1 MAKRFIETDLWKK
14 KWFRKLPTN
23 VKLFYFY
30 ILTNCDHA
38 GMYDVDLELAEFQ
51 IGMDID
57 KDNILK
63 HIGDHIEIIKDDKW
77 FLRKFVDFQY
87 GILKDTNNAHKSVIK
102 ILNRY
107 GINLGA
113 DEVLTSSSQA
123 DQEQEQEQEQKQV
136 KVNNK
141 KKESKVELHEILD
154 KRTDDNRL
162 AIRRIKFINELNK
175 EFHTKYTK
183 EMRRAFFEY
192 WTEPNRSKTKMRFE
206 LEKTWDTGRRLSRWA
221 NNSFN
226 KEEDIRSYDSDVEL
240 KKSQQLKKQMEEVAK
255 DAAEPDDIKK
265 ILGV

>member
-1 MAKRFIETDLWKK
+1 MSKRFIDSSLFEKR
-14 KWFRKLPTN
+14 WFRKLPSN
-23 VKLFYFY
+23 IKLFYFY
-30 ILTNCDHA
+30 MLTKCDHA
-38 GMYDVDLELAEFQ
+38 GMYDFDLELAEFQ
-51 IGMDID
+51 IGESIKKQEID
-57 KDNILK
+57 KHLK
-63 HIGDHIEIIKDDKW
+63 EHIQFIKSDKIW
-77 FLRKFVDFQY
+77 IKGYVDFQY

-107 GINLGA
+107 GIDLGA
-113 DEVLTSSSQA
+113 SQGLTSSSQA
-123 DQEQEQEQEQKQV
+123 DQDKEQDKDKV
-136 KVNNK
+136 KDKNK
-141 KKESKVELHEILD
+141 KENKVELHEILD
-154 KRTDDNRL
+154 KRTDDNKL

-183 EMRRAFFEY
+183 ELRRAFFEY

>member
-1 MAKRFIETDLWKK
+1 MAKRFIETDIWKK

-63 HIGDHIEIIKDDKW
+63 HIGEHIKIIKDDKW

-113 DEVLTSSSQA
+113 SQELTSSLQA
-123 DQEQEQEQEQKQV
+123 DQDKEQDKDKV
-136 KVNNK
+136 KFNK
-141 KKESKVELHEILD
+141 KKENKVELHEILD
-154 KRTDDNRL
+154 IKTDDNRL
-162 AIRRIKFINELNK
+162 EIRRIKFINELNK
-175 EFHTKYTK
+175 EFHTKYPK
-183 EMRRAFFEY
+183 ELRKAFFEY

-226 KEEDIRSYDSDVEL
+226 KQEDI
-240 KKSQQLKKQMEEVAK
+240 
-255 DAAEPDDIKK
+255 
-265 ILGV
+265 

>member
-1 MAKRFIETDLWKK
+1 MAKRCIDSSLFEKR
-14 KWFRKLPTN
+14 WFRKLPTN

-30 ILTNCDHA
+30 MLTKCDHA

-123 DQEQEQEQEQKQV
+123 DQDKEQDKEKV
-136 KVNNK
+136 KNK
-141 KKESKVELHEILD
+141 KKKENKVEFHEILD
-154 KRTDDNRL
+154 IKQDESRL
-162 AIRRIKFINELNK
+162 EIRRIKFINELNK

-183 EMRRAFFEY
+183 ELRRAFFDY
-192 WTEPNRSKTKMRFE
+192 WTEPNKSKTKMRFE
-206 LEKTWDTGRRLSRWA
+206 LEKTWDTGRRLARWA

-226 KEEDIRSYDSDVEL
+226 KQEDIRSYDGDVEL
-240 KKSQQLKKQMEEVAK
+240 KKSQQLKKKMDEVAK
-255 DAAEPDDIKK
+255 DAADPDDIKQ

>member
-1 MAKRFIETDLWKK
+1 
-14 KWFRKLPTN
+14 
-23 VKLFYFY
+23 
-30 ILTNCDHA
+30 
-38 GMYDVDLELAEFQ
+38 MYDVDLELAEFQ

-113 DEVLTSSSQA
+113 NEVLISSSQA
-123 DQEQEQEQEQKQV
+123 DQDKEQDKEKV
-136 KVNNK
+136 KNK
-141 KKESKVELHEILD
+141 KKKENKVELHEILD
-154 KRTDDNRL
+154 KRTDDNKIE
-162 AIRRIKFINELNK
+162 IRRIKFINELNK

-183 EMRRAFFEY
+183 ELRRAFFEY

-206 LEKTWDTGRRLSRWA
+206 LEKTWDTGRRLARWA

-226 KEEDIRSYDSDVEL
+226 KHEDIRNYDSEAEL
-240 KKSQQLKKQMEEVAK
+240 QKTQILQKKMEEVAR
-255 DAAEPDDIKK
+255 DAADPDEVKK

>member
-1 MAKRFIETDLWKK
+1 MAKRFIETDIWKK

-63 HIGDHIEIIKDDKW
+63 YIGEHIEIIKDDKW

-113 DEVLTSSSQA
+113 SQELTSSLQA
-123 DQEQEQEQEQKQV
+123 DQDKEQDKEKV
-136 KVNNK
+136 KNK
-141 KKESKVELHEILD
+141 KKKENKVEFHEILD
-154 KRTDDNRL
+154 IKQDESRL
-162 AIRRIKFINELNK
+162 EIRRIKFINELNK
-175 EFHTKYTK
+175 EFHTKYNK
-183 EMRRAFFEY
+183 ELRTAFFDY
-192 WTEPNRSKTKMRFE
+192 WTEPNKSKTKMRFE
-206 LEKTWDTGRRLSRWA
+206 LEKTWDTSRRLARWA

-226 KEEDIRSYDSDVEL
+226 KQEDIRSYDGDVEL
-240 KKSQQLKKQMEEVAK
+240 KKSQQLKKKMDEVAK
-255 DAAEPDDIKK
+255 DAADPDDIKQ

>member
-14 KWFRKLPTN
+14 KWFRKLPIN

-113 DEVLTSSSQA
+113 NEVLTSSSQT
-123 DQEQEQEQEQKQV
+123 DQEQEQEQNKV
-136 KVNNK
+136 KNK
-141 KKESKVELHEILD
+141 VKI
-154 KRTDDNRL
+154 
-162 AIRRIKFINELNK
+162 NK
-175 EFHTKYTK
+175 ELD
-183 EMRRAFFEY
+183 MQIQ
-192 WTEPNRSKTKMRFE
+192 KMRDNGDDFLE
-206 LEKTWDTGRRLSRWA
+206 LID
-221 NNSFN
+221 
-226 KEEDIRSYDSDVEL
+226 
-240 KKSQQLKKQMEEVAK
+240 KKPDKKPQ
-255 DAAEPDDIKK
+255 I
-265 ILGV
+265 IL